1 MAEEERSSAHWG
13 WIVAIAALVI
23 VALFLAM
30 HMTNEQMQSDG
41 QPPPEQLKER
51 SGDLPGGANRTNP

>member
-13 WIVAIAALVI
+13 WIIAIAAVAI

-30 HMTNEQMQSDG
+30 NATNQQMQSDG

-51 SGDLPGGANRTNP
+51 SGDMPPSQNP